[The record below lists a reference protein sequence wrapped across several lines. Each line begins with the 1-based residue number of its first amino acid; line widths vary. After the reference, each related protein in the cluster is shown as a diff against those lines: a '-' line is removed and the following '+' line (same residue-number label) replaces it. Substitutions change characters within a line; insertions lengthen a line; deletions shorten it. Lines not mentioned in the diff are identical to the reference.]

1 MSEITVVDK
10 IVAVSNT
17 GPLISAFQ
25 CDRTDLLKRYFSVIY
40 IATSELTEFD
50 KHGWADDIRKLINEG
65 FVIVLE
71 ELTEREREQA
81 EKVAKRIA
89 ADPASGDPDWR
100 NHLPEAEAMVL
111 MQQREHLMV
120 EQILLDEK
128 AARKVAQEM
137 GLHITGFPG
146 VLGRAGQD
154 GLLTADE
161 IQRLLKTCQ
170 QQGTHYSDELIQM
183 VAQMGGERW

>member
-25 CDRTDLLKRYFSVIY
+25 CSRTGLLKRYFSVIY
-40 IATSELTEFD
+40 ITASELAEFD
-50 KHGWADDIRKLINEG
+50 KHGWADEIRKLINEG

-71 ELTEREREQA
+71 GLTEREKEQA
-81 EKVAKRIA
+81 EKVAKKIA
-89 ADPASGDPDWR
+89 ADFASSDPDWR

-111 MQQREHLMV
+111 MQRRTHLMI

-128 AARKVAQEM
+128 AARKVAFEM
-137 GLHITGFPG
+137 GLRITGFPG
-146 VLGRAGQD
+146 VLGRAGRD
-154 GLLTADE
+154 RLLTQEE
-161 IQRLLKTCQ
+161 IRRLLKMCQ

-183 VAQMGGERW
+183 VAQTYGR